1 MTDYSRI
8 PEELRRLDQWVCNWN
23 DSKIPMRAT
32 ERRGASSV
40 DPATWSSFDQAVGAV
55 EAGEYDYI
63 GFVFHD
69 NGIVGIDIDAGFED
83 GLLSPLS
90 ADIISRCKSYT
101 EYSKS
106 GRGVH
111 IFLKGMLPFPG
122 KNNQAGV
129 EIYCDRRYFV
139 TTGQVL
145 LFDQIIENQDAVDY
159 VLDKYFKDAP
169 RTKQEGPELKK
180 GSIYT
185 PAYQKPVKGSLRLSA
200 DYPEIQKGSRNLSML
215 SVAGRLWTQGYPLK
229 QLYKELC
236 RINQT
241 ACKPPLSERELQSI
255 CKSISKYER

>member
-8 PEELRRLDQWVCNWN
+8 PDELRRLDQWVCNWN

-63 GFVFHD
+63 GFVFHN
-69 NGIVGIDIDAGFED
+69 NGIIGIDIDAGFED

-111 IFLKGMLPFPG
+111 IFVKGMLPFPG

-139 TTGQVL
+139 TTGRVL
-145 LFDQIIENQDAVDY
+145 IYDSIIENQDAIDY
-159 VLDKYFKDAP
+159 VLDKYFKEAP
-169 RTKQEGPELKK
+169 KLKQEGPVLKK

-185 PAYQKPVKGSLRLSA
+185 PAYQKPQKGSLRLSA
-200 DYPEIQKGSRNLSML
+200 DYPEIRKGSRNLSML
-215 SVAGRLWTQGYPLK
+215 SIAGQLWKQGYPLG
-229 QLYKELC
+229 QMYKEMC
-236 RINQT
+236 KINQN

-255 CKSISKYER
+255 CRSISKYER